1 MSLFVERQDG
11 GAGVSG
17 GRLIA
22 QKSVQMSPGVLQV
35 SAWVGGVGW
44 EGWVGRVFYRS
55 LPLCE

>member
-35 SAWVGGVGW
+35 STWVGGVGW
-44 EGWVGRVFYRS
+44 EGV
-55 LPLCE
+55 

>member
-1 MSLFVERQDG
+1 MSNAERVMSLFVERQDG

-35 SAWVGGVGW
+35 SA
-44 EGWVGRVFYRS
+44 
-55 LPLCE
+55 